1 MSLVACD
8 TSPASGDAP
17 AACSKA
23 SRNFEEEHNLDFW
36 ESLPS

>member
-23 SRNFEEEHNLDFW
+23 SRDFPKEHNLAFW
-36 ESLPS
+36 QKLLS